1 MTDVEASQVEEE
13 TNEKGSAEVNVD
25 DSEILAKLSQLER
38 DIIKQLEYYFSEAN
52 LRRDKFMNQKIADSE
67 DGWVELSVM
76 LTFNRLKAFTTDSNV
91 IAEALDKSP
100 HGIVQVSDD
109 KLKVR
114 RHPDNP
120 LPEFNEARR
129 KETQARTAY
138 SKGFPLDATL
148 SEIIDFFHTNFKQVE
163 QVVMRKYYDKEK
175 SKKYLFKGS
184 VFVTFGKPELAEEF
198 VNQEDLKFK
207 EKVLLRYM
215 QQKYFEVKKQEIE
228 ERKSRRN
235 TNKNKKPEEGEKE
248 KPVDDVKLPRGAIL
262 SFSGI
267 EGEFAREDIKAAVL
281 KIDGTLDIAFVNFK
295 RGDKEGSFRF
305 TKEND
310 GKKFLEKLGE
320 EKVSGSEG
328 KILLNFISQL
338 TIFNCR

>member
-1 MTDVEASQVEEE
+1 MTDVEASQVEEAKNGKE
-13 TNEKGSAEVNVD
+13 AEVEVD

-38 DIIKQLEYYFSEAN
+38 DVIKQLEYYFSEAN
-52 LRRDKFMNQKIADSE
+52 LRRDKFMNQKISENE

-76 LTFNRLKAFTTDSNV
+76 LTFNRLKTITTESNV
-91 IAEALDKSP
+91 IVEALDKSP
-100 HGIVQVSDD
+100 HGIVQVSED

-138 SKGFPLDATL
+138 AKGFPLESTL
-148 SEIIDFFHTNFKQVE
+148 SEIIDFFHSNFKQVE
-163 QVVMRKYYDKEK
+163 QVVMRKYFDREK

-198 VNQEDLKFK
+198 VNQADLKYK
-207 EKVLLRYM
+207 DKVLLRYM
-215 QQKYFEVKKQEIE
+215 QQKYFEVKKQEVE
-228 ERKSRRN
+228 ERKNNRRQP
-235 TNKNKKPEEGEKE
+235 KNKKTDEEVEKE
-248 KPVDDVKLPRGAIL
+248 KSVEEVKLPRGAIL

-281 KIDGTLDIAFVNFK
+281 KIDETLDIAFVNFK
-295 RGDKEGSFRF
+295 RGDKEGSLRF

-310 GKKFLEKLGE
+310 GKKFLEKLGD
-320 EKVSGSEG
+320 EKVSKYVNGIDFLYTQTLS
-328 KILLNFISQL
+328 LF
-338 TIFNCR
+338 F